1 MLTEKRYE
9 LILELLDKKRS
20 VTVPE
25 IKDVLGVSEST
36 IRRDLNALDKA
47 GRLTKVFGGAVSS
60 DGTFTGT
67 EPSVA
72 QKMELQ
78 QEEKRRIAQ
87 FAAGLIQPDDFVYL
101 DAGTT
106 TGYILDYLP
115 ARSATF
121 VTNAVSHAK
130 RLAAAGN
137 RVILIGG
144 ELKGTTEAVIGSQAI
159 LTIQGYHF
167 TKGFFGTN
175 GITRRE
181 GFTTPDTSEAIV
193 KSTAMKQCKDVYI
206 LTDKSKFGEVSSV
219 TFGGFTDAK
228 ILTEEIPEEYQ
239 DSKNILKVE

>member
-25 IKDVLGVSEST
+25 IKEVLGVSEST

-101 DAGTT
+101 TVE
-106 TGYILDYLP
+106 
-115 ARSATF
+115 R
-121 VTNAVSHAK
+121 NQ
-130 RLAAAGN
+130 
-137 RVILIGG
+137 
-144 ELKGTTEAVIGSQAI
+144 ELFEDVEPVVW
-159 LTIQGYHF
+159 
-167 TKGFFGTN
+167 
-175 GITRRE
+175 RDE
-181 GFTTPDTSEAIV
+181 VPE
-193 KSTAMKQCKDVYI
+193 KD
-206 LTDKSKFGEVSSV
+206 G
-219 TFGGFTDAK
+219 
-228 ILTEEIPEEYQ
+228 
-239 DSKNILKVE
+239 

>member
-1 MLTEKRYE
+1 MLR
-9 LILELLDKKRS
+9 
-20 VTVPE
+20 
-25 IKDVLGVSEST
+25 GFSEST

-144 ELKGTTEAVIGSQAI
+144 ELKGTTEAVIGSQSDAPDDSG
-159 LTIQGYHF
+159 LSFY
-167 TKGFFGTN
+167 KGIFWN
-175 GITRRE
+175 QRRQQAPRFHDA
-181 GFTTPDTSEAIV
+181 GSE
-193 KSTAMKQCKDVYI
+193 
-206 LTDKSKFGEVSSV
+206 
-219 TFGGFTDAK
+219 
-228 ILTEEIPEEYQ
+228 
-239 DSKNILKVE
+239 

>member
-47 GRLTKVFGGAVSS
+47 GGLTKGFGGAGSS

-101 DAGTT
+101 TVE
-106 TGYILDYLP
+106 
-115 ARSATF
+115 R
-121 VTNAVSHAK
+121 NQ
-130 RLAAAGN
+130 
-137 RVILIGG
+137 
-144 ELKGTTEAVIGSQAI
+144 ELFEDVETVVWRDEVP
-159 LTIQGYHF
+159 
-167 TKGFFGTN
+167 
-175 GITRRE
+175 E
-181 GFTTPDTSEAIV
+181 
-193 KSTAMKQCKDVYI
+193 KD
-206 LTDKSKFGEVSSV
+206 E
-219 TFGGFTDAK
+219 
-228 ILTEEIPEEYQ
+228 
-239 DSKNILKVE
+239 

>member
-25 IKDVLGVSEST
+25 IKEVLGVSEST
-36 IRRDLNALDKA
+36 IRRDLNSLDKA

-101 DAGTT
+101 TVE
-106 TGYILDYLP
+106 
-115 ARSATF
+115 R
-121 VTNAVSHAK
+121 NQ
-130 RLAAAGN
+130 
-137 RVILIGG
+137 
-144 ELKGTTEAVIGSQAI
+144 ELFEDVETVVWRDEVP
-159 LTIQGYHF
+159 
-167 TKGFFGTN
+167 
-175 GITRRE
+175 E
-181 GFTTPDTSEAIV
+181 
-193 KSTAMKQCKDVYI
+193 KD
-206 LTDKSKFGEVSSV
+206 G
-219 TFGGFTDAK
+219 
-228 ILTEEIPEEYQ
+228 
-239 DSKNILKVE
+239 

>member
-9 LILELLDKKRS
+9 LILKLLDKKRS

-137 RVILIGG
+137 PRN
-144 ELKGTTEAVIGSQAI
+144 S
-159 LTIQGYHF
+159 
-167 TKGFFGTN
+167 
-175 GITRRE
+175 
-181 GFTTPDTSEAIV
+181 DWW
-193 KSTAMKQCKDVYI
+193 
-206 LTDKSKFGEVSSV
+206 
-219 TFGGFTDAK
+219 
-228 ILTEEIPEEYQ
+228 
-239 DSKNILKVE
+239 

>member
-101 DAGTT
+101 TVE
-106 TGYILDYLP
+106 
-115 ARSATF
+115 R
-121 VTNAVSHAK
+121 NQ
-130 RLAAAGN
+130 
-137 RVILIGG
+137 
-144 ELKGTTEAVIGSQAI
+144 ELFEDVETVVWRDEVP
-159 LTIQGYHF
+159 
-167 TKGFFGTN
+167 
-175 GITRRE
+175 E
-181 GFTTPDTSEAIV
+181 
-193 KSTAMKQCKDVYI
+193 KD
-206 LTDKSKFGEVSSV
+206 G
-219 TFGGFTDAK
+219 
-228 ILTEEIPEEYQ
+228 
-239 DSKNILKVE
+239 

>member
-25 IKDVLGVSEST
+25 IKEVLGVSEST

-47 GRLTKVFGGAVSS
+47 GRLTKVFGGAVSQ
-60 DGTFTGT
+60 TGHLR
-67 EPSVA
+67 EPNR
-72 QKMELQ
+72 QWH
-78 QEEKRRIAQ
+78 RRWNCSRRRKGEFAQ
-87 FAAGLIQPDDFVYL
+87 FAAGLIHADDL
-101 DAGTT
+101 SIWTRHDDR
-106 TGYILDYLP
+106 YILDYLP

-159 LTIQGYHF
+159 LTIQGYHLQRIF
-167 TKGFFGTN
+167 WN
-175 GITRRE
+175 QRRQQAPRFHDA
-181 GFTTPDTSEAIV
+181 GSE
-193 KSTAMKQCKDVYI
+193 
-206 LTDKSKFGEVSSV
+206 
-219 TFGGFTDAK
+219 
-228 ILTEEIPEEYQ
+228 
-239 DSKNILKVE
+239 

>member
-25 IKDVLGVSEST
+25 IKEVLGVSEST
-36 IRRDLNALDKA
+36 IRRDLNPLDKA

-101 DAGTT
+101 TVE
-106 TGYILDYLP
+106 
-115 ARSATF
+115 R
-121 VTNAVSHAK
+121 NQ
-130 RLAAAGN
+130 
-137 RVILIGG
+137 
-144 ELKGTTEAVIGSQAI
+144 ELFEDVETVVWRDEVP
-159 LTIQGYHF
+159 
-167 TKGFFGTN
+167 
-175 GITRRE
+175 E
-181 GFTTPDTSEAIV
+181 
-193 KSTAMKQCKDVYI
+193 KD
-206 LTDKSKFGEVSSV
+206 E
-219 TFGGFTDAK
+219 
-228 ILTEEIPEEYQ
+228 
-239 DSKNILKVE
+239 

>member
-25 IKDVLGVSEST
+25 IKEVLGVSEST

-101 DAGTT
+101 TVE
-106 TGYILDYLP
+106 
-115 ARSATF
+115 R
-121 VTNAVSHAK
+121 NQ
-130 RLAAAGN
+130 
-137 RVILIGG
+137 
-144 ELKGTTEAVIGSQAI
+144 ELFEDVETVVWRDEVP
-159 LTIQGYHF
+159 
-167 TKGFFGTN
+167 
-175 GITRRE
+175 E
-181 GFTTPDTSEAIV
+181 
-193 KSTAMKQCKDVYI
+193 KD
-206 LTDKSKFGEVSSV
+206 G
-219 TFGGFTDAK
+219 
-228 ILTEEIPEEYQ
+228 
-239 DSKNILKVE
+239 

>member
-47 GRLTKVFGGAVSS
+47 GRLTKVIGGAVSS

-101 DAGTT
+101 TVE
-106 TGYILDYLP
+106 
-115 ARSATF
+115 R
-121 VTNAVSHAK
+121 NQ
-130 RLAAAGN
+130 
-137 RVILIGG
+137 
-144 ELKGTTEAVIGSQAI
+144 ELFEDVETVVWRDEVP
-159 LTIQGYHF
+159 
-167 TKGFFGTN
+167 
-175 GITRRE
+175 E
-181 GFTTPDTSEAIV
+181 
-193 KSTAMKQCKDVYI
+193 KD
-206 LTDKSKFGEVSSV
+206 E
-219 TFGGFTDAK
+219 
-228 ILTEEIPEEYQ
+228 
-239 DSKNILKVE
+239 

>member
-9 LILELLDKKRS
+9 LILGLLDKKRS

-101 DAGTT
+101 TVE
-106 TGYILDYLP
+106 
-115 ARSATF
+115 R
-121 VTNAVSHAK
+121 NQ
-130 RLAAAGN
+130 
-137 RVILIGG
+137 
-144 ELKGTTEAVIGSQAI
+144 ELFEDVETVVWRDEVP
-159 LTIQGYHF
+159 
-167 TKGFFGTN
+167 
-175 GITRRE
+175 E
-181 GFTTPDTSEAIV
+181 
-193 KSTAMKQCKDVYI
+193 KD
-206 LTDKSKFGEVSSV
+206 G
-219 TFGGFTDAK
+219 
-228 ILTEEIPEEYQ
+228 
-239 DSKNILKVE
+239 

>member
-78 QEEKRRIAQ
+78 QETVHISK
-87 FAAGLIQPDDFVYL
+87 L
-101 DAGTT
+101 
-106 TGYILDYLP
+106 
-115 ARSATF
+115 SAF
-121 VTNAVSHAK
+121 S
-130 RLAAAGN
+130 AAAM
-137 RVILIGG
+137 
-144 ELKGTTEAVIGSQAI
+144 TEAV
-159 LTIQGYHF
+159 
-167 TKGFFGTN
+167 
-175 GITRRE
+175 
-181 GFTTPDTSEAIV
+181 
-193 KSTAMKQCKDVYI
+193 
-206 LTDKSKFGEVSSV
+206 
-219 TFGGFTDAK
+219 
-228 ILTEEIPEEYQ
+228 
-239 DSKNILKVE
+239 